1 MSPSTSQEIE
11 ARGANVEAAIDAGL
25 RRLGMS
31 RDQVTVTVVDEG
43 SRGLLGIGSREAV
56 VRLKPIVVAPPA
68 PPAMPRP
75 VTPPARPAT
84 PPQRPPT
91 PPAPTPPAPAPRPE
105 PPVVREQPPARP
117 TSPPPVVTPARPTA
131 PPPPAASA
139 TEDEDA
145 APATADEL
153 AAEGQAA
160 VEVLSEL
167 LDKMHVTAQVSASPS
182 EPDDLTGQRVNV
194 IAING
199 EDLTML
205 IGPRGE
211 TLDALQ
217 FLGRLMVAH
226 KLQRR
231 ANFVVDVE
239 GYRQRRVQALTR
251 LAERMADK
259 VRQRGEPI
267 SMEPMTAYE
276 RRIIHMALRDVA
288 DVYTESAGEGK
299 QRRVRISP
307 K

>member
-1 MSPSTSQEIE
+1 MSPSTNQEIE

-31 RDQVTVTVVDEG
+31 RDQVAVTVVDEG

-56 VRLKPIVVAPPA
+56 VRLKAVAVTPPA
-68 PPAMPRP
+68 P
-75 VTPPARPAT
+75 PPARPAA
-84 PPQRPPT
+84 PPPP
-91 PPAPTPPAPAPRPE
+91 PPPAPARPPLPARPE
-105 PPVVREQPPARP
+105 PPTQREQPPARP
-117 TSPPPVVTPARPTA
+117 APPPA
-131 PPPPAASA
+131 PPPSVAATPPPAAA
-139 TEDEDA
+139 AEDEAA

-153 AAEGQAA
+153 AAEGEAA

-167 LDKMHVTAQVSASPS
+167 LDKMHVTAQVSVSQS

-194 IAING
+194 VAING

-226 KLQRR
+226 KLHRR

-259 VRQRGEPI
+259 ARQRGEPI
-267 SMEPMTAYE
+267 SLEPMTAYE
-276 RRIIHMALRDVA
+276 RRIIHMALRDVD
-288 DVYTESAGEGK
+288 DVSTESAGEGK
-299 QRRVRISP
+299 QRRVRIYP

>member
-1 MSPSTSQEIE
+1 M
-11 ARGANVEAAIDAGL
+11 
-25 RRLGMS
+25 
-31 RDQVTVTVVDEG
+31 
-43 SRGLLGIGSREAV
+43 
-56 VRLKPIVVAPPA
+56 
-68 PPAMPRP
+68 
-75 VTPPARPAT
+75 
-84 PPQRPPT
+84 
-91 PPAPTPPAPAPRPE
+91 
-105 PPVVREQPPARP
+105 
-117 TSPPPVVTPARPTA
+117 PPPSVAAT
-131 PPPPAASA
+131 PPPAAA
-139 TEDEDA
+139 AEDEAA

-153 AAEGQAA
+153 AAEGEAA

-167 LDKMHVTAQVSASPS
+167 LDKMHVTAQVSVSQS

-194 IAING
+194 VAING

-226 KLQRR
+226 KLHRR

-259 VRQRGEPI
+259 ARQRGEPI
-267 SMEPMTAYE
+267 SLEPMTAYE

-299 QRRVRISP
+299 QRRVRIYP

>member
-1 MSPSTSQEIE
+1 MSPSTNQEIE

-56 VRLKPIVVAPPA
+56 VRLKSVAAAPPA
-68 PPAMPRP
+68 PSPAPRP
-75 VTPPARPAT
+75 VAP
-84 PPQRPPT
+84 PPQRPPL
-91 PPAPTPPAPAPRPE
+91 PSAPAPRPE
-105 PPVVREQPPARP
+105 PPAIREQTPVRP
-117 TSPPPVVTPARPTA
+117 A
-131 PPPPAASA
+131 PPPPPAIAPPA
-139 TEDEDA
+139 LPVEAEDAA

-153 AAEGQAA
+153 AAEGEAA

-167 LDKMHVTAQVSASPS
+167 LDKMHVTARVSVSQS

-194 IAING
+194 VAING

-226 KLQRR
+226 KLHRR

-259 VRQRGEPI
+259 ARQRGEPI
-267 SMEPMTAYE
+267 SLEPMTAYE

-299 QRRVRISP
+299 QRRVRIFP